1 MKTALYQSAFV
12 LLGTAALV
20 FSQFAFADATIVY
33 EQSSGTQKS
42 ANTMQIKDGK
52 IRFSPP
58 GNGLDNDY
66 SLYDSN
72 NNELT
77 HVDAVKKQ
85 YMTMDENTIAQQAN
99 KAKQQMDKMRQEMMS
114 RMKDMPPEQKK
125 QIEQMMNNHLSRV
138 EANKNPPKLEQQ
150 KTSRSET
157 ISGIPCTVHE
167 TYLKGIKYSEL
178 CMAESDKMGLS
189 SEDAQALMS
198 MQQFMKR
205 LQKVAQDMMGSSMPS
220 ADIQGIPLH
229 TTLFSPDG
237 AIQLETRLASI
248 ATDSLNSEAISIPA
262 DFSAAPMPDAK

>member
-12 LLGTAALV
+12 LLGAAALV
-20 FSQFAFADATIVY
+20 FSQLAFADATVVY

-58 GNGLDNDY
+58 GNGPNNDY
-66 SLYDSN
+66 SLYDSK

-77 HVDAVKKQ
+77 HVDAVNKQ
-85 YMTMDENTIAQQAN
+85 YITMDENTIAQQAN

-125 QIEQMMNNHLSRV
+125 QMEQMMNNHLSQV
-138 EANKNPPKLEQQ
+138 EAKKNPQKLEQK

-167 TYLKGIKYSEL
+167 TYFKGMKYSEL
-178 CMAESDKMGLS
+178 CMAEADKMGLS

-205 LQKVAQDMMGSSMPS
+205 LQKVAQDITGSSMPT

-248 ATDSLNSEAISIPA
+248 ATDTVNSKAVSIPA
-262 DFSAAPMPDAK
+262 DFSAAPMPDIK